1 MSSQY
6 SSRRGQ
12 RPRTGS
18 RRPSGTSKKPQHSTP
33 HAPAKPVKASF
44 FSKILGLFGIGGQKK
59 ATQKKTALSTTE
71 RSRTTKERTPRIPR
85 KPEHVEVTSPRLYI
99 GNLSF
104 DATESDLF
112 ELFSG
117 IGQVQ
122 NVELVSNRDTHRSK
136 GFGFVQMTILE
147 EAKRAVTELHDKEY
161 MGRKLVVSGAKALPE
176 NRMESRSEERT
187 EDSSAEESS
196 CGDSCQHSHGE
207 AV

>member
-1 MSSQY
+1 MPASYS

-12 RPRTGS
+12 RPRSGS
-18 RRPSGTSKKPQHSTP
+18 RRPTGPSKKPQRSASHQHT
-33 HAPAKPVKASF
+33 KPTHVSF
-44 FSKILGLFGIGGQKK
+44 FSKILGFFGIGTSKK
-59 ATQKKTALSTTE
+59 ESTKKTGTTKT
-71 RSRTTKERTPRIPR
+71 SHSTKERAPRSPR
-85 KPEHVEVTSPRLYI
+85 KPEFVEVSSPRLYI

-122 NVELVSNRDTHRSK
+122 NVELVSNRETHRSK
-136 GFGFVQMTILE
+136 GFGFVQMTLLE

-176 NRMESRSEERT
+176 NRMESRNEGHPENPSEET
-187 EDSSAEESS
+187 
-196 CGDSCQHSHGE
+196 H
-207 AV
+207 